1 MRKAESQG
9 WNEMDRGRKKEK
21 TRRKAEDV
29 RKINFDGC
37 IIIIATTH

>member
-1 MRKAESQG
+1 MRWIE
-9 WNEMDRGRKKEK
+9 EGRKKK
-21 TRRKAEDV
+21 QGRKAVDV